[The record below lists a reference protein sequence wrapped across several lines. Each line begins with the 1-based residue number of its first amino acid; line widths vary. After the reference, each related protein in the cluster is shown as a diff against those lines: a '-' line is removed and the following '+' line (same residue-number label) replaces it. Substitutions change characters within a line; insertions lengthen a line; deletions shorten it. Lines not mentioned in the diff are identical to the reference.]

1 MYSFERKVF
10 IILLLYY
17 VDLSKGCDL
26 YKCGTQR
33 RTAENSFNKDKYIF
47 CRSLQSY
54 LVCLRKLS
62 ATCIHDNHVKQVLSR
77 YSLTCHKN
85 PWEEPIDVQVS
96 YFENNKIKKAQR
108 TDDLYDDLGE
118 KMAAKRNKNTKK
130 DDQFDDFGEKM
141 KARANKHTTKDDQF
155 DDMREKSRKRKNSK
169 RNKPDDIYD
178 DIGEKMKKGKE
189 RKIDDKFD
197 DFGETRRN
205 KIRQKAF
212 KGGKKD
218 DLYDDFDE
226 QNRRERD
233 DIGDDVFDDKGDSRI
248 GNRQTY
254 RSRFNAGVRDRRNR
268 QFSSRFGKFSLND
281 YIDRGNDDEDEDFTS
296 ENDEIEYD
304 ESYVNNHIRG
314 HFESAEVNDFDS
326 YSSEIA
332 DNSRDSSDESDRK
345 IVRMHSSNK
354 SINAAHYKPAFPIRN
369 FGADLDDY
377 FDDIYD
383 FDNELPDLEDI
394 MKSRYLHGNYMNM
407 MSNGVNYPNRMSNG
421 HSYLNRMANGGN
433 YPNRMSNGGNYQ
445 NRMSNRGNYPNRM
458 SNRQSY
464 LNRMSNGGN
473 YLNRIFNGP
482 VNPFFFDNDDLY
494 DDDLMEFDDLD
505 DGFYSNGFE
514 NDAFDDINEN
524 LLKYKKFGKQRHL
537 IRTDSDSSSEEFGM
551 VNNRFRTN
559 KAVFDEYDSN
569 ENRLIFGQRG
579 IKSKLSD
586 VDDYFD
592 DVKDDIYDDDFHG
605 EGTKPHHYYSSESSS
620 DSNEQIIPNFNF
632 LTKSSSKRNTKTKP
646 KPSKNSTSSN
656 SKRQILSQYN
666 NFPEGLK
673 FPPNDVPLSKKLG
686 INLDSQP
693 KRRSLQM
700 SEGFTPD
707 VKKERLPRKESLP
720 KPTNHKSGEPPL
732 FTHSHFRTERL
743 KAGLDSGSFIL
754 RPYNFVILISVIL
767 VIL

>member
-1 MYSFERKVF
+1 MSSVIATSNSYGRIETSNQAQNYRYQIEKDIFFF
-10 IILLLYY
+10 I
-17 VDLSKGCDL
+17 S
-26 YKCGTQR
+26 
-33 RTAENSFNKDKYIF
+33 
-47 CRSLQSY
+47 
-54 LVCLRKLS
+54 
-62 ATCIHDNHVKQVLSR
+62 
-77 YSLTCHKN
+77 
-85 PWEEPIDVQVS
+85 DVQVS

-141 KARANKHTTKDDQF
+141 MARVNKHTSKDDQF
-155 DDMREKSRKRKNSK
+155 DDMKEKTRKRKNSK

-178 DIGEKMKKGKE
+178 DIGEKMKKGK
-189 RKIDDKFD
+189 DDKFD

-212 KGGKKD
+212 KGGMKD

-226 QNRRERD
+226 KNRRERD
-233 DIGDDVFDDKGDSRI
+233 DTGDDVFDDKGDSRI

-407 MSNGVNYPNRMSNG
+407 MSNGGNYPNIMSNG

-505 DGFYSNGFE
+505 DGFYRNGFE

-524 LLKYKKFGKQRHL
+524 FLKYKKFGKQRHL

-632 LTKSSSKRNTKTKP
+632 LTKSSNKRNTKTKP

-673 FPPNDVPLSKKLG
+673 FPSNDVPLSTKLG

-707 VKKERLPRKESLP
+707 VKKERLPRKGN
-720 KPTNHKSGEPPL
+720 KT
-732 FTHSHFRTERL
+732 
-743 KAGLDSGSFIL
+743 II
-754 RPYNFVILISVIL
+754 YI
-767 VIL
+767 